1 MKYLVLAILVWS
13 GKATTDDNDRAEHVA
28 RQFLKS
34 VPSSD
39 SPAES
44 AKETL
49 KKINFESYA

>member
-49 KKINFESYA
+49 KNINFESYA